1 MATFDQLPAEQRA
14 ILELVV
20 GRGQTYDELSD
31 MLGMPPA
38 RVRELAR
45 EALGDLAP
53 ATAARVESDW
63 RGQIADYV
71 LGQQTGP
78 ESTATRGHF
87 KRSEPARAWAY
98 SLLDSLGH
106 LYPNGAM
113 PEIPEADGSDPV
125 AAPAAKRSAAR
136 TAREPAP
143 APQAT
148 PPAAQ
153 APREPAP
160 AAEPVAAGGAAH
172 APRRRPRLAGSR
184 TSTLS
189 PAAQTIVKR
198 RRIIGGLVALAAI
211 TVAILAIAGV
221 FSGGGSKK
229 SSSASGGGATTTGGV
244 PTKLVSEG
252 VLKPV
257 GSAKGAGIA
266 FIIEQGNQHQLV
278 VQATRLQPTDQRSAY
293 EVWLYNSPS
302 DSAALGAQ
310 FTDQQGNLQ
319 GRGAVPSN
327 WQNFKY
333 VVLSREK
340 VGTNP
345 KQPSGLVLRGRLTA
359 IPAGASLPGATG
371 ASGATG
377 P

>member
-20 GRGQTYDELSD
+20 GRGQTYEDLSG

-53 ATAARVESDW
+53 ATAARVDADW

-78 ESTATRGHF
+78 EATATRGHF

-113 PEIPEADGSDPV
+113 PEIPDADGS
-125 AAPAAKRSAAR
+125 APA
-136 TAREPAP
+136 E
-143 APQAT
+143 T
-148 PPAAQ
+148 PPAT
-153 APREPAP
+153 APPAEAAAADEPAEEELTAVKPPP
-160 AAEPVAAGGAAH
+160 A
-172 APRRRPRLAGSR
+172 APRRPAPPSRPPAGGG
-184 TSTLS
+184 LS
-189 PAAQTIVKR
+189 PAAAAIVRR
-198 RRIIGGLVALAAI
+198 RRIIGGVLAVVVVTLIVLLV
-211 TVAILAIAGV
+211 AGV
-221 FSGGGSKK
+221 FSGGSDNK
-229 SSSASGGGATTTGGV
+229 SGASGTGTGTTPTGGARTR
-244 PTKLVSEG
+244 LLAEG

-257 GSAKGAGIA
+257 GGAKGTGIA
-266 FIIEQGNQHQLV
+266 VVISQGDQRQLV
-278 VQATRLQPTDQRSAY
+278 IQATKLEPTDQRTAY
-293 EVWLYNSPS
+293 NVWLYNSATDATS
-302 DSAALGAQ
+302 LGAQ

-319 GRGAVPSN
+319 GRGPVPNN
-327 WQNFKY
+327 WEQFKS

-345 KQPSGLVLRGRLTA
+345 KSPSSILLRARLTA
-359 IPAGASLPGATG
+359 IPAGSQVPGNTNTTPG
-371 ASGATG
+371 G
-377 P
+377 